1 MRISLDH
8 YRILGVAPDASPT
21 YIQQVYHSL
30 ATWIPHRDFSE
41 AALQARQ
48 RVLERSFQVLTNPEQ
63 RLEYDHILAEGER
76 TLEVPEP
83 DRMGALLILYSV
95 GSYQEVLE
103 LAQPQLAEDELT
115 RSDRILVRALAL
127 QAIGLERWQQGNFTE
142 AGDALEQA
150 QEELMEAGL
159 FLHLRGEL
167 QAYLFKLRP
176 HRILHLLSQHPH
188 RMAQAITLLGEMLDE
203 RGGIEGTGNDYSGLD
218 REQFLHFIQEVRQ
231 YLPTRTQEQ
240 LFAEEA
246 KRPSLVASYLHGY
259 SLIARGFA
267 EFRPDYIRRAQGI
280 FLKLRPNQNVYLET
294 ALCSL
299 LLGQTEEALSEI
311 ILSNEYDTI
320 IKFRPDPNA
329 EPDLLLNLCWYCERW
344 LEKEVY
350 PHFADLAGKSPSLKA
365 YFAEKQVE
373 TYLEEL
379 SQGNPAETA
388 GEWIPSSLPRPTAP
402 PAPPRIPVPP
412 AVPTPNPISQEAAPR
427 TRTRSFF
434 PRLLLILAVA
444 LSGLGGG
451 VGLWLVRRQGLL
463 PLPSTAQPPV
473 LIQTP
478 LFASFSQ
485 VALLK
490 VPEEMNLE
498 QARQIINKWQTI
510 KAQAMGEKYDITALE
525 GILVEPSLSE
535 WRRRVE
541 RNKEEQAHLVYNV
554 KNVEIKTVTPEGTDK
569 ADVIAVITEDRDYIQ
584 QGERIASDS
593 RTDDQY
599 EVTYKLLRQND
610 NWFIQDMIVK

>member
-8 YRILGVAPDASPT
+8 YRILGIAPDASPT
-21 YIQQVYHSL
+21 YIEQVYHSL

-41 AALQARQ
+41 AALQARR
-48 RVLERSFQVLTNPEQ
+48 RVLERSYQVLTDPEQ
-63 RLEYDHILAEGER
+63 RLEYDHILAEGEQ
-76 TLEVPEP
+76 TLEIPDR

-95 GSYQEVLE
+95 GEYQAVLD
-103 LAQPQLAEDELT
+103 LAQPEPEEDDLT
-115 RSDRILVRALAL
+115 RSDRILVRALAA
-127 QAIGLERWQQGNFTE
+127 QAIGLEQWQQGNFTA

-150 QEELMEAGL
+150 QTELMEAGL

-176 HRILHLLSQHPH
+176 HRILHLLNHHPQ
-188 RMAQAITLLGEMLDE
+188 RMGQAITFLKEMLDE

-218 REQFLHFIQEVRQ
+218 REQFLHFIQQVRQ
-231 YLPTRTQEQ
+231 YLPTHTQEQ

-320 IKFRPDPNA
+320 VKFRPDPNA

-379 SQGNPAETA
+379 SQAPASESA
-388 GEWIPSSLPRPTAP
+388 GEWVPSSVPRPTAP
-402 PAPPRIPVPP
+402 PAPPTIAVPSPAAIPISTPPVEREPSP
-412 AVPTPNPISQEAAPR
+412 AV
-427 TRTRSFF
+427 TRGTGRFL
-434 PRLLLILAVA
+434 PRLLLIVAVA
-444 LSGLGGG
+444 LAGLGGG
-451 VGLWLVRRQGLL
+451 IGLWLLRRQGLL
-463 PLPSTAQPPV
+463 SVPSPTAPLV
-473 LIQTP
+473 LIQRP
-478 LFASFSQ
+478 VLGSFSQ

-490 VPEEMNLE
+490 VPEEMDVE
-498 QARQIINKWQTI
+498 QATQIINRWQTI
-510 KAQAMGEKYDITALE
+510 KAQA
-525 GILVEPSLSE
+525 
-535 WRRRVE
+535 
-541 RNKEEQAHLVYNV
+541 
-554 KNVEIKTVTPEGTDK
+554 
-569 ADVIAVITEDRDYIQ
+569 
-584 QGERIASDS
+584 
-593 RTDDQY
+593 
-599 EVTYKLLRQND
+599 
-610 NWFIQDMIVK
+610 